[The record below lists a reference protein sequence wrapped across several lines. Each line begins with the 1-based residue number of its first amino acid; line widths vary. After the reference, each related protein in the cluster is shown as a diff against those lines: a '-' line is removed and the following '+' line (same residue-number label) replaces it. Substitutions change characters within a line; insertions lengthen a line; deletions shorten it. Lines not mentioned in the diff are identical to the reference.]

1 MPLQDWIAK
10 PWPELV
16 QAAEEAFAN
25 QDIVTLLELDPVIRD
40 RFLGILKRR
49 ESVAPFVS
57 SLLEILAT
65 PDASAILADADEISK
80 LVAQWEVL
88 ARLAESEER
97 TRHLERN
104 AVERHV
110 TGRPRRQQIFAL
122 LASRTEI
129 RFAEMKAELCVSDA
143 NLSQLLGELEAHA
156 IVDRERRGI
165 ETWVRLG
172 PAGKAHLGT
181 NVVELRLPNHWAA
194 IASILDE
201 SELQPMPSFSAAAT
215 A

>member
-1 MPLQDWIAK
+1 MPLRDWIAK

-65 PDASAILADADEISK
+65 PDAAAILADADEISK
-80 LVAQWEVL
+80 LVAQWELL

-97 TRHLERN
+97 TRDLERN

-110 TGRPRRQQIFAL
+110 TGRPRRQQIFDL
-122 LASRTEI
+122 LAARTEI
-129 RFAEMKAELCVSDA
+129 RFQEMKAELGVGDA
-143 NLSQLLGELEAHA
+143 NLSQLLSELEAHS
-156 IVDRERRGI
+156 IVERERRGT

-172 PAGKAHLGT
+172 SAGKAHLGT
-181 NVVELRLPNHWAA
+181 NVVELRLPAHQAA
-194 IASILDE
+194 IASVLPEDDW
-201 SELQPMPSFSAAAT
+201 QPLPVFTAT